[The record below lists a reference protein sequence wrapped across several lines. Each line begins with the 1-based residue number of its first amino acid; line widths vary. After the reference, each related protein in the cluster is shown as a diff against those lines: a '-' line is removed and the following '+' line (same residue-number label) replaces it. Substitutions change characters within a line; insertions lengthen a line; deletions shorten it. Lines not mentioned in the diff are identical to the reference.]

1 MNSQINILKVI
12 AYDLTSFYHIFRVI
26 FFQLEFRKQWW
37 INCLKLTQKC
47 ASSTHINS
55 ISKVQSISVQCFNIS
70 VCKVIVWYS
79 YRLIVVVVGFS
90 CTGYIMCRMIIPLGI
105 YLNGNN
111 LIDSIQR
118 LNRAEFIITRIIA
131 QINLAF
137 FGVWSDNLFTEQKTN
152 RETNKKNTP
161 PSENKWNNEYW
172 WCQIV
177 RLTNNMQSTDY
188 SGPSGLYVDRHTCT
202 CSLFLEWTAY
212 KYKM

>member
-1 MNSQINILKVI
+1 MYLSALAKIRSNWINSQINILKVI
-12 AYDLTSFYHIFRVI
+12 AYDLTSFLSYFSCNF

-37 INCLKLTQKC
+37 INCFKLTQKC
-47 ASSTHINS
+47 ASSTYINS
-55 ISKVQSISVQCFNIS
+55 ISKVQSISVQCFNVS
-70 VCKVIVWYS
+70 VCKWSFDIH
-79 YRLIVVVVGFS
+79 IVVVGFS

-152 RETNKKNTP
+152 RETNEKKHHPAKT
-161 PSENKWNNEYW
+161 NET
-172 WCQIV
+172 
-177 RLTNNMQSTDY
+177 TNID
-188 SGPSGLYVDRHTCT
+188 GAKLYVWRTICNRQIIVVQVVYT
-202 CSLFLEWTAY
+202 
-212 KYKM
+212 